1 MPENDVFFPT
11 GVDNTT
17 AVRVSCCIA
26 YAVAVYG
33 LLVWD
38 RTEVLSIALGVV
50 LMVMIGLFLV
60 VVCILGVD
68 TNR

>member
-1 MPENDVFFPT
+1 M
-11 GVDNTT
+11 
-17 AVRVSCCIA
+17 SCCIA
-26 YAVAVYG
+26 YAAVVYG

-38 RTEVLSIALGVV
+38 RTEMLSIALGVV